1 MSTDGELSAGKQAGY
16 YKRYGKRVLDIIGAA
31 FALVILSPLLAALA
45 FTIMVAQGRPVLF
58 KQTRVGKHGTEFTL
72 YKFRTMQVR
81 TGSDEGFL
89 SSERP
94 DVTPL
99 GAWMRRR
106 KLDELPQLVNVL
118 CGHMSFVGPRP
129 ETPNWV
135 QKSKL
140 DWSKVEQVRPGI
152 TDLASIKYRNEEQ
165 ILASVDDAR
174 QYYQHTILPDKI
186 KIASRY
192 VDTMS
197 LSTDLIIVVRTLKLI
212 GKE

>member
-1 MSTDGELSAGKQAGY
+1 
-16 YKRYGKRVLDIIGAA
+16 
-31 FALVILSPLLAALA
+31 
-45 FTIMVAQGRPVLF
+45 
-58 KQTRVGKHGTEFTL
+58 
-72 YKFRTMQVR
+72 MQVR